1 MISSI
6 KVNEVLH
13 MISRKTASVIICLA
27 LVLGLG
33 GCESMRDREG
43 LRDREDDKVKITA
56 VVEAFN
62 KALKDYDNEA
72 LGKVTDW
79 EKKEDCSWVTELM
92 TEKYFEQFGDT
103 EGPFLYAYCKQVAST
118 VELSDYERW
127 KFDKDS
133 AAVGVNYSMVFYA
146 DVQKIEFDDTAGMI
160 SRLKE
165 EQGKKTGFTW
175 IRLKY
180 KDGNWKITE
189 ADSLHGI
196 FNFWFGG
203 TPKLKK

>member
-1 MISSI
+1 
-6 KVNEVLH
+6 

-33 GCESMRDREG
+33 GCESMRDRED

-56 VVEAFN
+56 VVEDFT
-62 KALKDYDNEA
+62 KALNDYDYVA

-79 EKKEDCSWVTELM
+79 ENREDCSWVRELM

-127 KFDKDS
+127 EFDKDS
-133 AAVGVNYSMVFYA
+133 AVVGVNYSMVFYD
-146 DVQKIEFDDTAGMI
+146 DVQKIEFDNTEGMLN
-160 SRLKE
+160 RLKE

-175 IRLKY
+175 IRLKC

>member
-6 KVNEVLH
+6 KVNEVPH
-13 MISRKTASVIICLA
+13 MISRKIASAFICLA
-27 LVLGLG
+27 LVFGLG
-33 GCESMRDREG
+33 GCKG
-43 LRDREDDKVKITA
+43 LRDREDDKAKITA
-56 VVEAFN
+56 VVEDFT
-62 KALKDYDNEA
+62 KALNDYDYEA
-72 LGKVTDW
+72 LSKVTDW
-79 EKKEDCSWVTELM
+79 EKREDCSWVGELM

-118 VELSDYERW
+118 VELSDYRKWE
-127 KFDKDS
+127 FDKDS
-133 AAVGVNYSMVFYA
+133 AVVGVNYSMAFYA